1 MIALNVARY
10 VAMMRASAPSAER
23 ASRWAAKFTATVA
36 LSGALWGLAGALF
49 FPAESVQHQVFLAFI
64 MGGLVAGTL
73 VSYGAWLPAFF
84 AYTLCSLGPIVVL
97 FVWQGDETSVVMGLT
112 LALYAAAVSMLA
124 RNVNR
129 TLRQSVELQ
138 FENADLII
146 NISRAN
152 ERLEEEVEDRT
163 RELHESEKNYR
174 AILDN
179 LTDTFYRT
187 DRDGGIAM
195 V

>member
-1 MIALNVARY
+1 M
-10 VAMMRASAPSAER
+10 
-23 ASRWAAKFTATVA
+23 
-36 LSGALWGLAGALF
+36 
-49 FPAESVQHQVFLAFI
+49 
-64 MGGLVAGTL
+64 

-84 AYTLCSLGPIVVL
+84 AYTLFSLAPIVIL
-97 FVWQGDETSVVMGLT
+97 LVWQGDETSVVMGLT

-138 FENADLII
+138 FENAELIVD
-146 NISRAN
+146 ISRAA

-163 RELHESEKNYR
+163 RELRESEKNYC

-179 LTDTFYRT
+179 LTDSFYRT
-187 DRDGGIAM
+187 DRDGRIEMASPSAHDLLGYAPSELIGRSLADLYVIRKNEASSSM
-195 V
+195 P